1 MNIYVSNINFRATE
15 DGLREAFERFGTV
28 SSVKIITDKL
38 TGRSRGFGFVE
49 MPNDDEGTQA
59 IAQLNGYDFF
69 ERQLSVKQAEARP
82 EGGGGNRGGGF
93 NKGGG
98 FNRGGGGFN
107 KGGGNR
113 GGYEKRW

>member
-28 SSVKIITDKL
+28 SSVKIITDKQ

-49 MPNDDEGTQA
+49 MPNEEEGTQA
-59 IAQLNGYDFF
+59 IAQLNGVEFF
-69 ERQLSVKQAEARP
+69 ERQLSVKQAEERP
-82 EGGGGNRGGGF
+82 EGGNRGGF

-107 KGGGNR
+107 KGGNR

>member
-15 DGLREAFERFGTV
+15 QELRKVFENFGSV

-49 MPNDDEGTQA
+49 MPNDAEGAAA
-59 IAQLNGYDFF
+59 IAQLNGTDFLD
-69 ERQLSVKQAEARP
+69 RTISVKQAEARSDSDAQK
-82 EGGGGNRGGGF
+82 GGF

-98 FNRGGGGFN
+98 FQRGGSQR
-107 KGGGNR
+107 GN
-113 GGYEKRW
+113 YHKRW

>member
-15 DGLREAFERFGTV
+15 DGLREVFERFGTV

-49 MPNDDEGTQA
+49 MPNDDEGSQA
-59 IAQLNGYDFF
+59 IAQLNGCDFF
-69 ERQLSVKQAEARP
+69 ERQLSVKQAEARS
-82 EGGGGNRGGGF
+82 EGGGNRGNSF
-93 NKGGG
+93 NKAGG
-98 FNRGGGGFN
+98 FNRGSGGFN